1 LRRGDVIVALVVKL
15 GQRFDKGLSCS
26 VLDRSGQARSLSR
39 SLASLLEGRA
49 ALLVFLRHFG
59 CVGCDLQLSLLL
71 PRQPELAD
79 LGVRIVLIGNG
90 PPEHAAAFSERWSL
104 AEREIDLVTDPSLG
118 VFRAAGLERSAW
130 ATFGPQA
137 MWSELLAMGAG
148 QRPRRRAGDR
158 FQQGGTLLLDQS
170 GAVVF
175 FHANRF
181 VGDCVDAADVVD
193 AAMRLRL
200 GAAEAFAARG
210 IV

>member
-1 LRRGDVIVALVVKL
+1 VKL
-15 GQRFDKGLSCS
+15 GQRFEKGLACT
-26 VLDRSGQARSLSR
+26 VLDRNGHPSPLGALVD
-39 SLASLLEGRA
+39 GKP

-59 CVGCDLQLSLLL
+59 CVGCDLQLTLLL
-71 PRQPELAD
+71 PRQPELSD

-90 PPEHAAAFSERWSL
+90 PPEHVGAFAERWSL
-104 AEREIDLVTDPSLG
+104 AEREIALVTDPSLG

-137 MWSELLAMGAG
+137 LWSELVAMGAG

-158 FQQGGTLLLDQS
+158 FQQGGTLLLDAR
-170 GAVVF
+170 GAAVL

-181 VGDCVDAADVVD
+181 VGDCVDVADVVE

-200 GAAEAFAARG
+200 RDEAGYAQRG